1 MAMVGYCHGGN
12 VPASHVDHHND
23 DDHNCDSSLVTCDL
37 RRLQLPFCLK
47 GKMHPIIMIMTI
59 VVIAI
64 TIVTTIATVVAM
76 IASIHT
82 IIILIFIFIINVIKL
97 STPDIVT
104 ILSERQILH

>member
-1 MAMVGYCHGGN
+1 
-12 VPASHVDHHND
+12 
-23 DDHNCDSSLVTCDL
+23 
-37 RRLQLPFCLK
+37 
-47 GKMHPIIMIMTI
+47 MHPIIMIMTI

-64 TIVTTIATVVAM
+64 TIVTTIATVVAI

-104 ILSERQILH
+104 ILSERQILHTLAYFHCCHDLSFCRHGALDTDLMIIRGAE